1 MSVGRSV
8 HEVPQQVATPPSPA
22 RQGRVLVEAVHVA
35 ATQRPDRQARPEPQ
49 TAPHPPQLE
58 LSVAVFTQP
67 EPGQQMLEVPA
78 SRLQ

>member
-1 MSVGRSV
+1 M
-8 HEVPQQVATPPSPA
+8 
-22 RQGRVLVEAVHVA
+22 LVEAVHVA